1 MSLAV
6 RGRRRPLQELLLP
19 NGKRIIVTLPEDL
32 EDIRRQYLNDEH
44 AQVEVIVHGSLEHSE
59 YLRQSRD
66 HHEERRQ
73 LLREQHGPAFEEW
86 ELVHSQLASVNTEL
100 ERLENHAS
108 GLYGNFG
115 KFGYDAAVRTY
126 SDEDPPIPSSH
137 TSISGRVRGQH
148 GQEAERRGETTKLFK
163 RPVIRQWFHQG
174 LLWRASE
181 QTEVMAIELF
191 LDLVYVGI
199 IHSNGE
205 HMAEEATAR
214 ELLRFVITF
223 VMTWKIWTDITLT
236 LSWFE
241 TDDVVTRLE
250 ILFCMSCLIGF
261 TTNMTHILV
270 EDPAHNTYVQLV
282 SFYLA
287 TRISTAVFYAI
298 AACLLPMVKGAM
310 LFQIMGIVAPTAL
323 WIASIHVNMPGRL
336 GFIIPALALDMY
348 SQVFSIRLF
357 RYGQGQAP
365 ESRWKQRLGRMFEFY
380 PAISIEHR
388 VERMNAFVS
397 LVLGYSVVA
406 ILFQSDGGYNINAFL
421 GKAILALMQAFTFN
435 WIYFD
440 VDGSGVSLHAIRRS
454 AVTAGLWDIAHLPF
468 IMGYIVATAAL
479 SRLVLATDVP
489 NTNPG
494 QLAVSYRDSAE
505 DQFGSGVRFFYCHG
519 LAIALLSM
527 AAISFSHEHKKPPT
541 LRLHKNT
548 RLANRI
554 VACFIMFFLPMA
566 HSLRSLDLISITL
579 GLSIWVL
586 IVELWGKSCTD
597 DPFIG
602 EKDGCCIT
610 YHANCKKDDLKRV
623 NNSNRKQ
630 MNSEVLEL
638 GRGDK
643 SAV

>member
-6 RGRRRPLQELLLP
+6 QGRRRQPQELLLAD
-19 NGKRIIVTLPEDL
+19 GKRIIVTLPEDL
-32 EDIRRQYLNDEH
+32 EDVRRKYLNDDD
-44 AQVEVIVHGSLEHSE
+44 AQVEVVVHGSLKHSQ

-66 HHEERRQ
+66 HHEQRRQ
-73 LLREQHGPAFEEW
+73 LLREQHGPAFDEW
-86 ELVHSQLASVNTEL
+86 ELVHSQLSSVNTEL
-100 ERLENHAS
+100 ERLENQAS
-108 GLYGNFG
+108 GLYGNFS

-126 SDEDPPIPSSH
+126 SDEDPPVASSH
-137 TSISGRVRGQH
+137 TSISDKARGQQ
-148 GQEAERRGETTKLFK
+148 GQEGERHGGTTKLFK
-163 RPVIRQWFHQG
+163 RPVVRQWFHQG
-174 LLWRASE
+174 VLWRASE

-191 LDLVYVGI
+191 LDLVYVTAAPVGI

-205 HMAEEATAR
+205 HMAEEATAH

-261 TTNMTHILV
+261 TTNMTHIFV
-270 EDPAHNTYVQLV
+270 HDAAQNTYVQLV

-287 TRISTAVFYAI
+287 TRIATAVFYAT
-298 AACLLPMVKGAM
+298 AACLLPMIKGPM
-310 LFQIMGIVAPTAL
+310 VFQIMGIVTPTAL
-323 WIASIHVNMPGRL
+323 WIASIYVDMPDRL
-336 GFIIPALALDMY
+336 GLIIPALALDLY
-348 SQVFSIRLF
+348 GQVFYIRLF
-357 RYGQGQAP
+357 KYGQGQVP
-365 ESRWKQRLGRMFEFY
+365 EGRWKQRLGRMFEFY
-380 PAISIEHR
+380 PAMSIEHR

-406 ILFQSDGGYNINAFL
+406 ILFQSNGGYNINAFL
-421 GKAILALMQAFTFN
+421 GKALLALMQAFTFN

-440 VDGSGVSLHAIRRS
+440 IDGSGLKVHAIRRS
-454 AVTAGLWDIAHLPF
+454 GISAGLWDIAHLPF

-489 NTNPG
+489 NTNPE
-494 QLAVSYRDSAE
+494 QLAESYRDNAG
-505 DQFGSGVRFFYCHG
+505 DHFNAGVRFFYCHG

-541 LRLHKNT
+541 LRLHKNV

-554 VACFIMFFLPMA
+554 AACLVMFFLPMV

-586 IVELWGKSCTD
+586 VVELWGKSRTD

-602 EKDGCCIT
+602 EKDGCSIT
-610 YHANCKKDDLKRV
+610 YHANKKMNAPDE
-623 NNSNRKQ
+623 KQ
-630 MNSEVLEL
+630 MSGGALES
-638 GRGDK
+638 GRGEE

>member
-1 MSLAV
+1 MSSTLP
-6 RGRRRPLQELLLP
+6 GRRRRPQELLLP
-19 NGKRIIVTLPEDL
+19 NGKKIIVTLPEDL
-32 EDIRRQYLNDEH
+32 EDIRRKYQNDRDT
-44 AQVEVIVHGSLEHSE
+44 QVEVVVHGSIEHSQ

-86 ELVHSQLASVNTEL
+86 EDIQNQLSSVTTEL
-100 ERLENHAS
+100 ERLENQAS
-108 GLYGNFG
+108 GLYGNFN

-126 SDEDPPIPSSH
+126 NDEEPPIASSH
-137 TSISGRVRGQH
+137 TSISEKSREQGG
-148 GQEAERRGETTKLFK
+148 ERHGETTKLFK

-181 QTEVMAIELF
+181 QTEIMAIELF

-205 HMAEEATAR
+205 HMAEEATGY

-223 VMTWKIWTDITLT
+223 VMTWRIWTSITLT

-241 TDDVVTRLE
+241 SDDVVTRLE
-250 ILFCMSCLIGF
+250 ILFCISCLIGY
-261 TTNMTHILV
+261 TTNMTHIFD

-287 TRISTAVFYAI
+287 ARVFTAIFYGMTAY
-298 AACLLPMVKGAM
+298 LLPMIKGIM
-310 LFQIMGIVAPTAL
+310 ICQIFGTAIPTAL
-323 WIASIHVNMPGRL
+323 WIASIYVDMPGRL
-336 GFIIPALALDMY
+336 GFIVPALVLDMY
-348 SQVFSIRLF
+348 GHVFFLGLF
-357 RYGQGQAP
+357 LYIQGKAP
-365 ESRWKQRLGRMFEFY
+365 EGIWKKRLSSMFEFY

-421 GKAILALMQAFTFN
+421 GKAILGLMQAFTFN

-440 VDGSGVSLHAIRRS
+440 IDASNLNLHAIRRS
-454 AVTAGLWDIAHLPF
+454 RISAGIWEFAHLMF
-468 IMGYIVATAAL
+468 VMGYIVATSAL

-489 NTNPG
+489 DTNPE
-494 QLAVSYRDSAE
+494 QLAEPYRDSAE
-505 DQFGSGVRFFYCHG
+505 DHFNAGVRFFYCHG

-527 AAISFSHEHKKPPT
+527 GAISFSHEHKKLPM
-541 LRLHKNT
+541 LRLSKNV

-554 VACFIMFFLPMA
+554 AVCIVMFFLPLA
-566 HSLRSLDLISITL
+566 HSLRSLSLISVTL
-579 GLSIWVL
+579 SLSIWVL

-602 EKDGCCIT
+602 EKDGCCVT
-610 YHANCKKDDLKRV
+610 YYAKCKKKDLKKITSSHERRP
-623 NNSNRKQ
+623 SG
-630 MNSEVLEL
+630 EILEL
-638 GRGDK
+638 GRGEK
-643 SAV
+643 TAI

>member
-1 MSLAV
+1 MSSAQ
-6 RGRRRPLQELLLP
+6 RGRRRRPQELLLP
-19 NGKRIIVTLPEDL
+19 NGRKIIVTLPEDL
-32 EDIRRQYLNDEH
+32 EDIRRRNRKDDDT
-44 AQVEVIVHGSLEHSE
+44 QVEVVIHGSIEHSQ

-73 LLREQHGPAFEEW
+73 LLRDQHGPAFEEW
-86 ELVHSQLASVNTEL
+86 EDIQNQLSSVTTEL
-100 ERLENHAS
+100 ERLENQAS
-108 GLYGNFG
+108 GLYGNFS

-126 SDEDPPIPSSH
+126 NDEDPPIASSH
-137 TSISGRVRGQH
+137 TSISEKSRGQREDGDRH
-148 GQEAERRGETTKLFK
+148 GETTKLFK

-181 QTEVMAIELF
+181 QTEIMAIELF

-205 HMAEEATAR
+205 HMAEEATGY
-214 ELLRFVITF
+214 ELLRFIITF

-241 TDDVVTRLE
+241 TDDVVTRLG
-250 ILFCMSCLIGF
+250 ILFCISCLIGF
-261 TTNMTHILV
+261 TTNMTHIFV
-270 EDPAHNTYVQLV
+270 KDSAHNTYVQLV

-287 TRISTAVFYAI
+287 ARIFTAIFYGI
-298 AACLLPMVKGAM
+298 AAYLLPMIKGVM
-310 LFQIMGIVAPTAL
+310 ICQNISIVIPTAL
-323 WIASIHVNMPGRL
+323 WIASIHVDMPGRL
-336 GFIIPALALDMY
+336 GFIVPALALDMY
-348 SQVFSIRLF
+348 GQVFFIALF

-365 ESRWKQRLGRMFEFY
+365 DGGWKKRLGRMFEFY

-397 LVLGYSVVA
+397 LVLGYSVVSV
-406 ILFQSDGGYNINAFL
+406 LFQSQGGYNVNAFL
-421 GKAILALMQAFTFN
+421 GKAILGLIQAFTFN

-440 VDGSGVSLHAIRRS
+440 IDASNVKMHAIRRS
-454 AVTAGLWDIAHLPF
+454 PLSAGLWGFAHLPF
-468 IMGYIVATAAL
+468 VMGYIVATAAL

-489 NTNPG
+489 NTNPE
-494 QLAVSYRDSAE
+494 QLAEPYRDSAE
-505 DQFGSGVRFFYCHG
+505 EHFNVGVRFFYCHG

-541 LRLHKNT
+541 LRLHKKI

-554 VACFIMFFLPMA
+554 AVCIIMFFLPLA

-579 GLSIWVL
+579 SLSIWVL
-586 IVELWGKSCTD
+586 IVELWGKSCIG

-602 EKDGCCIT
+602 EKDGCCVT
-610 YHANCKKDDLKRV
+610 YYAKCKKKDLKKMTTPHERRP
-623 NNSNRKQ
+623 SG
-630 MNSEVLEL
+630 EILEL
-638 GRGDK
+638 GRGEK
-643 SAV
+643 TAM